1 MYIPTLGIRAQCH
14 HLSELRSMT
23 ESLTDFDLITGGT
36 NKAEVLRRLKYKNNR
51 TAKQECPHFVACSER
66 LAAQDA
72 TCGVVCRLIIRPME
86 LLRTVQI
93 RT

>member
-1 MYIPTLGIRAQCH
+1 
-14 HLSELRSMT
+14 MT

-72 TCGVVCRLIIRPME
+72 N
-86 LLRTVQI
+86 
-93 RT
+93 